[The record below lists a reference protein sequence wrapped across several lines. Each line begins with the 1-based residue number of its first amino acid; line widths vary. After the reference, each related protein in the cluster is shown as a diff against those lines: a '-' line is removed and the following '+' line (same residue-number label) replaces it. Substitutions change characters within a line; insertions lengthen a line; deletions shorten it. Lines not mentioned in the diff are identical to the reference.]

1 MAKKTNDKKITVKNQ
16 IPTDFVGTDAEKA
29 MAKKLC
35 SIPGG
40 QFARIRYMSSVPVN
54 ASYKRQGYT
63 LQKMTDTT
71 TRTGV
76 QYGNIAGV
84 VLSDGPA
91 KVNNFEW
98 VDGAH
103 NRIKRNTKTGK
114 YYAVVAPIS
123 KGNNTKSTFI
133 LTDPTGATRSIT
145 REEAREYAIPSYWN
159 KNGDGPKVMT
169 IELGNIK
176 RIK

>member
-1 MAKKTNDKKITVKNQ
+1 MAKKTTTINITGNDH
-16 IPTDFVGTDAEKA
+16 EKA
-29 MAKKLC
+29 IAKKLC
-35 SIPGG
+35 EKRGG

-54 ASYKRQGYT
+54 AAYKRQGYT

-76 QYGNIAGV
+76 YYPNIAGV

-91 KVNNFEW
+91 KANNFEW
-98 VDGAH
+98 VVP
-103 NRIKRNTKTGK
+103 NRIKRHKDTGK
-114 YYAVVAPIS
+114 LYAVVAPIS

-145 REEAREYAIPSYWN
+145 REEAEEYTIPSYWN
-159 KNGDGPKVMT
+159 KSGDGPKMMN

-176 RIK
+176 HIK

>member
-1 MAKKTNDKKITVKNQ
+1 MAKNSINIT
-16 IPTDFVGTDAEKA
+16 GTDHEKA
-29 MAKKLC
+29 IAKKLC
-35 SIPGG
+35 DKYGG
-40 QFARIRYMSSVPVN
+40 RFFRLRYMSSVPVN
-54 ASYKRQGYT
+54 AAYKRQGYT
-63 LQKMTDTT
+63 LQKVTDTT

-91 KVNNFEW
+91 KANNFEW

-123 KGNNTKSTFI
+123 KGNNTKSAFI

-145 REEAREYAIPSYWN
+145 REEVKEYAIPSYWN
-159 KNGDGPKVMT
+159 KSGDGPKVMT

-176 RIK
+176 HIK